1 MSPSIALA
9 LEKFK
14 KHSGGAESYALSLTE
29 TLIQRGWEVHLYA
42 QEWDEFPEEAIFHR
56 ISIPQY
62 LPAWAQMLFFAFM
75 HKKMAQKANY
85 DVVVGFG
92 NTIFMNVYQSHG
104 GVHRYST
111 RRKCFSIRN
120 PLLRFLKKVLVLL
133 SVKDKVRGWIES
145 APLRQHPFP
154 KIIAISQ
161 MVVDD
166 LVSCY
171 KIKPTDISLIY
182 NGIDLGK
189 FNPGIRTLYGGDLRK
204 KLDITDDQVVF
215 LFLSYTLRKK
225 GIFPLIEAAAILY
238 EQYKDKFKIVVVGK
252 EPGRSVRGKV
262 NEYGLADVVL
272 FPGPT
277 KNPMLYFAN
286 ADVFV
291 LPTYYDTCSLVT
303 IEAMACGLPV
313 ITTEY
318 NGAAGI
324 IDAGI
329 DGHVI
334 RHPPDPKELAGVMAV
349 YFSHVKLQ
357 EMSKRAVEKAQAYSL
372 TANHDAVIKVCEEAA
387 QTMKNRVSTSYL

>member
-1 MSPSIALA
+1 MPRSIALA

-14 KHSGGAESYALSLTE
+14 KHSGGAESYALSLAE

-42 QEWDEFPEEAIFHR
+42 QEWDGFPEEAIFHR
-56 ISIPQY
+56 IFVPRY
-62 LPAWAQMLFFAFM
+62 LPAWAQMLFFALI
-75 HKKMAQKANY
+75 HKKMVQKENF

-111 RRKCFSIRN
+111 RRKCFSIWN
-120 PLLRFLKKVLVLL
+120 PLLRSLKRVLVFL
-133 SVKDKVRGWIES
+133 SLKDKVRNWIES
-145 APLRQHPFP
+145 APFRQHPAP

-166 LVSCY
+166 FVSFY
-171 KIKPTDISLIY
+171 KIKPADVCLIY

-189 FNPGIRTLYGGDLRK
+189 FHPDIRADFRGGLRK
-204 KLDITDDQVVF
+204 ELNVADDQVLF

-225 GIFPLIEAAAILY
+225 GIYPLIEAAAIL
-238 EQYKDKFKIVVVGK
+238 DKRCRGRFKIVVVGK
-252 EPGRSVRGKV
+252 EPERRIQEKV
-262 NEYGLADVVL
+262 DEHGLTETVL
-272 FPGPT
+272 FHGPT
-277 KNPMLYFAN
+277 KNPLLYFAN
-286 ADVFV
+286 SDVFV

-324 IDAGI
+324 IDSGV

-334 RHPPDPKELAGVMAV
+334 KHPPDPEELSGAMDV

-357 EMSKRAVEKAQAYSL
+357 EMSEMATGKAQAYSL
-372 TANHDAVIKVCEEAA
+372 TANHEAVIKVCEEAA
-387 QTMKNRVSTSYL
+387 QTMGHRVSTS

>member
-1 MSPSIALA
+1 MSRSIALA

-14 KHSGGAESYALSLTE
+14 KHSGGAESYALSLAE
-29 TLIQRGWEVHLYA
+29 TLIQRRWEVHLYA
-42 QEWDEFPEEAIFHR
+42 QEWDGFPEEAIFHR
-56 ISIPQY
+56 ISVPQY
-62 LPAWAQMLFFAFM
+62 LPAWAQMLFFALK
-75 HKKMAQKANY
+75 HKKMVRKENF

-120 PLLRFLKKVLVLL
+120 PLLRSLKRVLVFL
-133 SVKDKVRGWIES
+133 SLKDKVRNWIES
-145 APLRQHPFP
+145 APFRQYPAP

-166 LVSCY
+166 FVSFY
-171 KIKPTDISLIY
+171 KIKPADVSLIY

-189 FNPGIRTLYGGDLRK
+189 FHPGIRADCRGGLRK
-204 KLDITDDQVVF
+204 ELNVADDQVLF

-225 GIFPLIEAAAILY
+225 GIYPLIEAAAILD
-238 EQYKDKFKIVVVGK
+238 ERHRGRFKIVVVGK
-252 EPGRSVRGKV
+252 EPERSIQEKV
-262 NEYGLADVVL
+262 HEYGLAETVL
-272 FPGPT
+272 FHGPT
-277 KNPMLYFAN
+277 KNPLLYFAN
-286 ADVFV
+286 SDVFV

-324 IDAGI
+324 IDPGV

-334 RHPPDPKELAGVMAV
+334 GHPPDPQELAHTMKE
-349 YFSHVKLQ
+349 YFSEAMLL
-357 EMSKRAVEKAQAYSL
+357 EMSKKAAEKAQGYSL
-372 TANHDAVIKVCEEAA
+372 NANHESVIKVCEEAA
-387 QTMKNRVSTSYL
+387 QAINNSV

>member
-1 MSPSIALA
+1 MSRSIALA

-14 KHSGGAESYALSLTE
+14 KHSGGAESYALSLAE

-42 QEWDEFPEEAIFHR
+42 QEWDGFPEEAIFHR
-56 ISIPQY
+56 IFVPQY
-62 LPAWAQMLFFAFM
+62 LPAWAQMLFFALK
-75 HKKMAQKANY
+75 HKKMVRKENF

-120 PLLRFLKKVLVLL
+120 PLLRSLKRALVFLSL
-133 SVKDKVRGWIES
+133 KDKVRNWIES
-145 APLRQHPFP
+145 SPFRQHPAP

-166 LVSCY
+166 FVSFY
-171 KIKPTDISLIY
+171 NIKPADVSLIY

-189 FNPGIRTLYGGDLRK
+189 FHPGIRADFRGGLRK
-204 KLDITDDQVVF
+204 ELNVADDQVLF

-225 GIFPLIEAAAILY
+225 GIYPLIEAAAIL
-238 EQYKDKFKIVVVGK
+238 DKRHRGRFKIVVVGK
-252 EPGRSVRGKV
+252 EPERSIQEKV
-262 NEYGLADVVL
+262 HGYGLAETVL
-272 FPGPT
+272 FHGPT
-277 KNPMLYFAN
+277 KNPLLYFAN
-286 ADVFV
+286 SDVFV

-303 IEAMACGLPV
+303 IEAMACGVPV
-313 ITTEY
+313 ITSEC

-324 IDAGI
+324 IDSGV

-334 RHPPDPKELAGVMAV
+334 KHPPDPESLARVMEV
-349 YFSHVKLQ
+349 YLSHLKLL
-357 EMSKRAVEKAQAYSL
+357 EMSERAAEKAQAYSL
-372 TANHDAVIKVCEEAA
+372 AANHEAVIKVCEEAA
-387 QTMKNRVSTSYL
+387 QVMNNRA

>member
-1 MSPSIALA
+1 MPRSIALA

-14 KHSGGAESYALSLTE
+14 RHSGGAESYALSLAE

-42 QEWDEFPEEAIFHR
+42 QEWDGFPEKAIFHR
-56 ISIPQY
+56 IPIIQY
-62 LPAWAQMLFFAFM
+62 LPSWAQMLYFALM
-75 HKKMAQKANY
+75 HKRMVQRENL

-120 PLLRFLKKVLVLL
+120 PLLRFLKRVLVFL
-133 SVKDKVRGWIES
+133 SLKDKVRNWIES
-145 APLRQHPFP
+145 APFREQPAP

-166 LVSCY
+166 FVSCY
-171 KIKPTDISLIY
+171 RVKPGDISLIY
-182 NGIDLGK
+182 NGIDLAK
-189 FNPGIRTLYGGDLRK
+189 FNPGIRAELRGELRK
-204 KLDITDDQVVF
+204 ELNIADDQVMF

-225 GIFPLIEAAAILY
+225 GIFPLIEAAAILHARH
-238 EQYKDKFKIVVVGK
+238 KGKFKIVIVGK
-252 EPGRSVRGKV
+252 KPQQSVLGMVSKH
-262 NEYGLADVVL
+262 GLSETLL
-272 FPGPT
+272 FHGPT
-277 KNPMLYFAN
+277 KNPLLYFAN

-313 ITTEY
+313 ITSEC

-324 IDAGI
+324 IDSGV

-334 RHPPDPKELAGVMAV
+334 KHPPDSEELAQAMGV
-349 YFSHVKLQ
+349 YFSHAKLQ
-357 EMSKRAVEKAQAYSL
+357 EMSQRATEKAQAYSL
-372 TANHDAVIKVCEEAA
+372 TANHEAVIKVCEDAA
-387 QTMKNRVSTSYL
+387 QAMRNKILAS